1 MTTTTPSDQETWGII
16 RYAAGSG
23 RATMLPPLTVGTP
36 HDATP

>member
-23 RATMLPPLTVGTP
+23 TR
-36 HDATP
+36 HDAAAFDGWYTP